1 MPDRQA
7 LQGSGPILVNILEI
21 VKILANRFIEG
32 VTLNE
37 HSLST
42 IGAHLL
48 EEFWSSVASIVSRF
62 LSIIGSPL
70 NMTWVFS

>member
-32 VTLNE
+32 VTFNE
-37 HSLST
+37 HTVDS
-42 IGAHLL
+42 GYQAHIRYQ
-48 EEFWSSVASIVSRF
+48 AHARF
-62 LSIIGSPL
+62 LAQSRKNPC
-70 NMTWVFS
+70 